1 MALTRI
7 ATVAALLASAISAPV
22 AAQSAS
28 ALSIA
33 NSPAV
38 ARANARM
45 EGQNSLEGRGPVFYL
60 IGAAVIGLIIWGA
73 IELLD
78 DDDEAFPVSP

>member
-1 MALTRI
+1 MAFTRI
-7 ATVAALLASAISAPV
+7 VAVAALLAGAISSPL

-28 ALSIA
+28 ALSLS

-38 ARANARM
+38 ARANAPL

-73 IELLD
+73 IELLG